1 MHYVKQGFPLVNV
14 IFYAIKIM
22 VSLFRSCILLFI
34 NHKIR
39 TMKKYVSPFKL
50 ALLLPAAALLF
61 ILSSFSFK
69 PGGEGFEVF
78 QNNKLMFQQFGN
90 NMQNIKSLQLN
101 AAGIK
106 DQITIKYY
114 HCGRIGKNRH
124 LIIRGTDNKELKN
137 WQFANSSEKD
147 PGMSFRVGD
156 VLSLQPKG
164 KRSALNVY
172 YSSTEIPEGRLLV
185 SLVVNS

>member
-1 MHYVKQGFPLVNV
+1 
-14 IFYAIKIM
+14 M
-22 VSLFRSCILLFI
+22 VSLFCKHFLLFI
-34 NHKIR
+34 DHKIK

-50 ALLLPAAALLF
+50 ALLLPVAALLF
-61 ILSSFSFK
+61 ILSSFSSK

-78 QNNKLMFQQFGN
+78 QNNKLVLQQFGN
-90 NMQNIKSLQLN
+90 NMKNIKSLQLN
-101 AAGIK
+101 AAGVK

-124 LIIRGTDNKELKN
+124 LIIRSTDNKELKN
-137 WQFANSSEKD
+137 WQFANSGEKD

-156 VLSLQPKG
+156 VLTLQPKG
-164 KRSALNVY
+164 KKSALNVY
-172 YSSTEIPEGRLLV
+172 YSSTEIPQERLLI